1 MKAIRRVLFV
11 GLGLSI
17 SFIGL
22 LVSNIPLGGNEN
34 SVNDWYGW
42 IYFGWGLFGC
52 FGLGPF
58 VILYGLFNGLTSSPQ
73 SFREP

>member
-1 MKAIRRVLFV
+1 MHLTRRALFV

-22 LVSNIPLGGNEN
+22 LAWNISLGGNEDTA
-34 SVNDWYGW
+34 NDWYGW
-42 IYFGWGLFGC
+42 IYFGWGIFGC

-58 VILYGLFNGLTSSPQ
+58 VILYGLFSGLTSTPKS
-73 SFREP
+73 

>member
-1 MKAIRRVLFV
+1 MQPIRRVLFV

-22 LVSNIPLGGNEN
+22 LVWNIPLGVDYQG
-34 SVNDWYGW
+34 SDNDWYGW

-58 VILYGLFNGLTSSPQ
+58 VILYGLFNGLTGPPKS
-73 SFREP
+73 